1 MQLVCTWGII
11 QRYLVTFRSPKRYLA
26 YQRSNTCY
34 SEPRACREAAVRE
47 ISRASSLPHA
57 QRSGSC
63 VLGSGEERSKSWS
76 RSGRWGGGEGQ
87 EGGAGRGK
95 ASSFPVSPC
104 PLRLPPAATPLPPQV
119 PACSAAGTW
128 AERKSHLRSPFT
140 FPLDWCRGSQT
151 LVDPEALPVLG
162 ELVEPDPAA
171 RPLPSL
177 LAVICPPLWLTSP
190 HDPQS
195 LACPEGFQTRSAT
208 YLAMHLSLR
217 QPTLLLESPWVSPG
231 AEGTPDA
238 PSRAAVWMYVQVEG
252 RAGHVPGAP
261 VCQCQQRASH
271 QRPQQL
277 EKAPRTILRPASWA
291 SVL

>member
-34 SEPRACREAAVRE
+34 SEPRAWREAAVRE
-47 ISRASSLPHA
+47 INRASSLPHA

-76 RSGRWGGGEGQ
+76 RSGRLGGGEGQ

-104 PLRLPPAATPLPPQV
+104 PSACLQLPHLCLLRSQPALLQEPGQREKAT
-119 PACSAAGTW
+119 SG
-128 AERKSHLRSPFT
+128 SPFT

-277 EKAPRTILRPASWA
+277 EKAPRTILCPASWA